1 MNIKIDVKI
10 TAPEVVEAIERLVEV
25 AANLS
30 NETVIKEELAEVKET
45 EPKEEEK
52 PKKPAKSKKEP
63 KEPTVTDEPVETK
76 EPGAKTITLEDVRA
90 KLATLSQEGKQ
101 SDVKSLITEFGAQ
114 KLSDI
119 PAEQY
124 PELLKKSEAL

>member
-10 TAPEVVEAIERLVEV
+10 TAPEVVKAIERLVEV

-63 KEPTVTDEPVETK
+63 KEPTVTDEP
-76 EPGAKTITLEDVRA
+76 GAKTITLEDVRA
-90 KLATLSQEGKQ
+90 KLATLSQDGKQ
-101 SDVKSLITEFGAQ
+101 TDVKALITEFGAQ
-114 KLSDI
+114 KLSEI
-119 PAEQY
+119 PAGKY
-124 PELLKKSEAL
+124 AELLKKVEAL

>member
-25 AANLS
+25 TANLS
-30 NETVIKEELAEVKET
+30 NETVIKEEPAEVKET

-76 EPGAKTITLEDVRA
+76 EPGAKTITLEDVRT
-90 KLATLSQEGKQ
+90 KLATLSQDGKQ
-101 SDVKSLITEFGAQ
+101 SDVKALITEFGAQ
-114 KLSDI
+114 KLSEI
-119 PAEQY
+119 PAGKY
-124 PELLKKSEAL
+124 AELLKKAEAL